1 MRLSK
6 KCRYALRA
14 LIDLSVCSTEEH
26 VVLSTIAERN
36 GISPQYLE
44 QAFAGL
50 RRGGIVKGIKGSQ
63 GGYKLN
69 RNPEQITVADILES
83 LDGTYQIER
92 EDMQDDS
99 RGRNISISIQEIVI
113 DRVNIQL
120 DEVLQATTLEELKNR
135 FLDLQETGQ
144 DMYYI

>member
-113 DRVNIQL
+113 DRVNRQL

>member
-113 DRVNIQL
+113 DRVNRQL
-120 DEVLQATTLEELKNR
+120 D
-135 FLDLQETGQ
+135 
-144 DMYYI
+144 

>member
-14 LIDLSVCSTEEH
+14 LIDLSVCSTKEH

-113 DRVNIQL
+113 DRVNRQL

>member
-113 DRVNIQL
+113 DRVNRQL
-120 DEVLQATTLEELKNR
+120 DEVLQSTTLEELKNR

>member
-1 MRLSK
+1 M
-6 KCRYALRA
+6 
-14 LIDLSVCSTEEH
+14 
-26 VVLSTIAERN
+26 
-36 GISPQYLE
+36 
-44 QAFAGL
+44 
-50 RRGGIVKGIKGSQ
+50 
-63 GGYKLN
+63 
-69 RNPEQITVADILES
+69 ADILES

-113 DRVNIQL
+113 DRVNRQL

>member
-14 LIDLSVCSTEEH
+14 LIDLSVCSTDEH

-50 RRGGIVKGIKGSQ
+50 RRGGIVMGIKGSQ

-69 RNPEQITVADILES
+69 RDPKEITVADILES
-83 LDGTYQIER
+83 LDGTYQIESEEIP
-92 EDMQDDS
+92 EDN
-99 RGRNISISIQEIVI
+99 RGRSISKSIQEVVI
-113 DRVNIQL
+113 NQVNSKL
-120 DEVLQATTLEELKNR
+120 DEVLQKTTLEDLKNK
-135 FLDLQETGQ
+135 FLEYQEAGR